1 MIGFS
6 KHNVFFVGIGG
17 IGMSALA
24 RWFKANDFAVIG
36 YDKTAT
42 GLTQR
47 LFEEGIM
54 VHYQDSINLIPEDFT
69 VDNTLVIYTPAIPEN
84 HRQLNYFIEE
94 GFELKKRAEVLGI
107 ISASMFTVAVAG
119 THGKTTTSSMIAHIL
134 HHSGV
139 DTTAFLG
146 GIATNYNSNLLL
158 NKSAKSIAVIEADE
172 YDRSFLQLS
181 PDIEIITSVDADH
194 LDIYG
199 DESGMLDSYK
209 LFYQRLQ
216 ADGKCFISAKA
227 QETLKLEDIEIYGIN
242 GSITASNIR
251 IEQGRYKFDYV
262 NGTHK
267 IADIQL
273 NLPGEHN
280 AENAIAAITVATTLG
295 VADVKI
301 KHAFETYKGVKRRFE
316 YVLELPEFT
325 FIDDYAHH
333 PAEIAAFI
341 QTLKALY
348 PQKFIQVIFQP
359 HLFTRTRDFATEFAT
374 SLSIADAVILMDIY
388 PARELPLAGVT
399 SEIILEKIALDNKK
413 LMNTAEILT
422 MLENRRPE
430 VLATI
435 GAGNIDA
442 LVPEIKELITKTTTA

>member
-1 MIGFS
+1 MEFG
-6 KHNVFFVGIGG
+6 KHNVFFIGIGG

-24 RWFKANDFAVIG
+24 RWFKANDFEVIG

-42 GLTQR
+42 SLTQS
-47 LFEEGIM
+47 LFEEGII
-54 VHYQDSINLIPEDFT
+54 VHYQDSINLVPEDFT
-69 VDNTLVIYTPAIPEN
+69 VDNTLVIYTPAIPTN
-84 HRQLNYFIEE
+84 HSQLNYFIDHDYEV
-94 GFELKKRAEVLGI
+94 KKRAEVLGM
-107 ISASMFTVAVAG
+107 ISSTMYTVAVAG

-134 HHSGV
+134 TQSGV

-158 NKSAKSIAVIEADE
+158 GKTDKSIAVIEADE

-199 DESGMLDSYK
+199 DKGGMLESYK

-216 ADGKCFISAKA
+216 PDGKCFISTKA
-227 QETLKLEDIEIYGIN
+227 QESLGLEDVETYGIQGN
-242 GSITASNIR
+242 ISASNIR
-251 IEQGRYKFDYV
+251 IEQGKYKFDYV

-267 IADIQL
+267 IAGIQL
-273 NLPGEHN
+273 NLPGDHN
-280 AENAIAAITVATTLG
+280 AENAIAAITVATALG
-295 VADVKI
+295 VADVEI
-301 KHAFETYKGVKRRFE
+301 KQAFETYKGVKRRFE
-316 YVLELPEFT
+316 YVMELPEFT

-333 PAEIAAFI
+333 PAEITAFI

-348 PQKFIQVIFQP
+348 PQQFIQVIFQP
-359 HLFTRTRDFATEFAT
+359 HLFTRTRDFAEEFAA

-388 PARELPLAGVT
+388 PARELPIAGV
-399 SEIILEKIALDNKK
+399 SAEMILDKIELENKK
-413 LMNTAEILT
+413 LMTSAEILS
-422 MLENRRPE
+422 MLEYQRPD

-435 GAGNIDA
+435 GAGSIDA
-442 LVPEIKELITKTTTA
+442 LVPEIKEVITKTTAV

>member
-1 MIGFS
+1 MKGFS

-24 RWFKANDFAVIG
+24 RWFNAKGFEVIG

-42 GLTQR
+42 NLTQA

-54 VHYQDSINLIPEDFT
+54 VHYQDSLDLIPAGFT
-69 VDNTLVIYTPAIPEN
+69 KENTLVIFTPAIPDS
-84 HRQLNYFIEE
+84 HSQLNYFIESDYE
-94 GFELKKRAEVLGI
+94 IKKRAEVLGM
-107 ISASMFTVAVAG
+107 ISSTMFTVAVAG

-134 HHSGV
+134 KDSGV

-158 NKSAKSIAVIEADE
+158 GESDKSIAVIEADE

-209 LFYQRLQ
+209 LFYGLLQ
-216 ADGKCFISAKA
+216 TDGKCLISAKA
-227 QETLKLEDIEIYGIN
+227 QETLRLDNIETYGIH
-242 GSITASNIR
+242 GHITASNLR
-251 IEQGRYKFDYV
+251 IEEGRYKFDYV

-267 IADIQL
+267 IEDIRL

-280 AENAIAAITVATTLG
+280 TENAIAAIAVATTLG
-295 VADVKI
+295 VGDSEI
-301 KHAFETYKGVKRRFE
+301 KHAFESFKGIKRRFE
-316 YVLELPEFT
+316 YILELPEFT

-341 QTLKALY
+341 KTLKALY
-348 PQKFIQVIFQP
+348 PEQFIQVIFQP
-359 HLFTRTRDFATEFAT
+359 HLFTRTRDFADEFAT
-374 SLSIADAVILMDIY
+374 SLSIADSVILMDIY
-388 PARELPLAGVT
+388 PARELPIEGVT
-399 SEIILEKIALDNKK
+399 AEIILNKIAHENKNI
-413 LMNTAEILT
+413 MTRAEILA
-422 MLENRRPE
+422 MLENQRPA

-442 LVPEIKELITKTTTA
+442 LVPEIKELITKTIAA

>member
-1 MIGFS
+1 MSGFS

-24 RWFKANDFAVIG
+24 RWFNARRFEVAG

-42 GLTQR
+42 ALTQR
-47 LFEEGIM
+47 LSDEGIE
-54 VHYQDSINLIPEDFT
+54 VHYQDSIDLIPDAFT
-69 VDNTLVIYTPAIPEN
+69 ADNTLVVYTPAIPA
-84 HRQLNYFIEE
+84 HQSQLNYFVDHGYEV
-94 GFELKKRAEVLGI
+94 KKRAEVLGM
-107 ISASMFTVAVAG
+107 ISSSMYTVAVAG

-158 NKSAKSIAVIEADE
+158 GKTDESIAVIEADE
-172 YDRSFLQLS
+172 YDRSFLQLA

-199 DESGMLDSYK
+199 DEGSMQNSYR
-209 LFYQRLQ
+209 LFYERLQ
-216 ADGKCFISAKA
+216 DDGKCFISARA
-227 QETLKLEDIEIYGIN
+227 QEVLKLEKVEVYGIDKDISAAN
-242 GSITASNIR
+242 LR

-262 NGTHK
+262 SDTHK

-280 AENAIAAITVATTLG
+280 AENALAAISVATTLG
-295 VADVKI
+295 VAEAKI
-301 KHAFETYKGVKRRFE
+301 KQAFETYKGVKRRFE
-316 YVLELPEFT
+316 YVLELPEIT

-341 QTLKALY
+341 TTLKALY
-348 PQKFIQVIFQP
+348 PQQFIQVIFQP
-359 HLFTRTRDFATEFAT
+359 HLFTRTRDFASEFAA

-388 PARELPLAGVT
+388 PARELPIEGIT
-399 SEIILEKIALDNKK
+399 SAMILDKIEVEDRK
-413 LMNTAEILT
+413 LMNAEEILV
-422 MLENRRPE
+422 MLEDEQPD

-435 GAGNIDA
+435 GAGNIDM
-442 LVPEIKELITKTTTA
+442 LVPKIKEMITKTITT

>member
-1 MIGFS
+1 MMGFS

-24 RWFKANDFAVIG
+24 RWFKANDFEVIG

-42 GLTQR
+42 GLTQS

-54 VHYQDSINLIPEDFT
+54 VHYQDSTNLIPADFT
-69 VDNTLVIYTPAIPEN
+69 ADTTLVIYTPAIPAT
-84 HRQLNYFIEE
+84 HSQLNYFIDE
-94 GFELKKRAEVLGI
+94 GFEIKKRAEVLGM
-107 ISASMFTVAVAG
+107 ISSTMFTVAVAG

-158 NKSAKSIAVIEADE
+158 GKSDKPIAVIEADE

-199 DESGMLDSYK
+199 DKRGMLDSYK
-209 LFYQRLQ
+209 LFYERLH
-216 ADGKCFISAKA
+216 AKGKCFISVNA
-227 QETLKLEDIEIYGIN
+227 QETLKLENIEIYGIN
-242 GSITASNIR
+242 GSITASNLR

-273 NLPGEHN
+273 NLPGDHN

-295 VADVKI
+295 VTDGKI

-359 HLFTRTRDFATEFAT
+359 HLFTRTRDFAEEFAA

-388 PARELPLAGVT
+388 PARELPIAGVT
-399 SEIILEKIALDNKK
+399 SEIILEKIALENKN
-413 LMNTAEILT
+413 LMAPTEILA
-422 MLENRRPE
+422 MLENQRPE